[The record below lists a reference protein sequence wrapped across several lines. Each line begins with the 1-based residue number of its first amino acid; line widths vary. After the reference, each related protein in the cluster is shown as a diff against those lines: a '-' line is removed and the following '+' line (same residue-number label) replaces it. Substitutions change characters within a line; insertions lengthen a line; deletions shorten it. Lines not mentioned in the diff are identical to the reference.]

1 MMSGSFPL
9 PTKPEGII
17 SSLIERFKSGRVSE
31 VMALFEPKS
40 VFVANDGRTITGHAE
55 IAAKLERDIMLG
67 LPVKTIVRHVFVA
80 DDVAQLVVDW
90 SIDGTGPDGKQV
102 HLGGTACDVVRRG
115 ADGFWRFI
123 IDNNQGTAVRK
134 PA

>member
-1 MMSGSFPL
+1 MSESFPL
-9 PTKPEGII
+9 PTKPEDVVP
-17 SSLIERFKSGRVSE
+17 SLIERFNSRRISE
-31 VMALFEPKS
+31 VMALFDPKA
-40 VFVANDGRTITGHAE
+40 VFVDNDGRPIAGRAE
-55 IAAKLERDIMLG
+55 IAARLERDVMLG
-67 LPVKTIVRHVFVA
+67 LPVKTIVRHVFA
-80 DDVAQLVVDW
+80 GDEIAQLVVDW
-90 SIDGTGPDGKQV
+90 SIDGTGPDGKDV

>member
-1 MMSGSFPL
+1 MMSESFPL
-9 PTKPEGII
+9 PTKPEDVVP
-17 SSLIERFKSGRVSE
+17 SLIERFKSGRVSE
-31 VMALFEPKS
+31 VMALFEPKA
-40 VFVANDGRTITGHAE
+40 VFVANDGRTIAGHAE

-67 LPVKTIVRHVFVA
+67 LPVKTVVRHVFVA
-80 DDVAQLVVDW
+80 NEIAQLVVDW
-90 SIDGTGPDGKQV
+90 SIDGTGSDGKDV

>member
-1 MMSGSFPL
+1 MSESFPL
-9 PTKPEGII
+9 PTKPEDVVP
-17 SSLIERFKSGRVSE
+17 SLIERFKSGRVSE
-31 VMALFEPKS
+31 VMALFEPNA
-40 VFVANDGRTITGHAE
+40 VFVANDGQTIAGHTE
-55 IAAKLERDIMLG
+55 IGAKLERDIMLG

-80 DDVAQLVVDW
+80 DDIAQLVLDW

-102 HLGGTACDVVRRG
+102 HLEGTACDVVRRG

>member
-1 MMSGSFPL
+1 MSESFTL
-9 PTKPEGII
+9 PTEPEGVIP
-17 SSLIERFKSGRVSE
+17 SLIARFESGRISE
-31 VMALFEPKS
+31 VMALFEPKA

-55 IAAKLERDIMLG
+55 IGAKLGRDIMLG

-80 DDVAQLVVDW
+80 DDIAQIVVDW

-102 HLGGTACDVVRRG
+102 HLGGTACDIVRRG
-115 ADGFWRFI
+115 ADGFWRYI

>member
-1 MMSGSFPL
+1 MSDSFPL
-9 PTKPEGII
+9 PTEPEGVVP
-17 SSLIERFKSGRVSE
+17 SLIERFKSGRVSE

-40 VFVANDGRTITGHAE
+40 VFVANDGRTITDHAE
-55 IAAKLERDIMLG
+55 TAAKLERDIMVG

-80 DDVAQLVVDW
+80 DDIAQLVVDW

-102 HLGGTACDVVRRG
+102 HLGGTACDIVRRG

-123 IDNNQGTAVRK
+123 VDNNQGTAVRK

>member
-1 MMSGSFPL
+1 MMSESFPL
-9 PTKPEGII
+9 PTKPEGVVP
-17 SSLIERFKSGRVSE
+17 SLIERFKSGRVSD
-31 VMALFEPKS
+31 VIALFEPKS

-55 IAAKLERDIMLG
+55 IGAKLGRDIMLG
-67 LPVKTIVRHVFVA
+67 LP
-80 DDVAQLVVDW
+80 VVDW
-90 SIDGTGPDGKQV
+90 SIDGTGPDGKKV